1 MKLSVTIITYNEEKN
16 IQACIESVL
25 DVADEIIVVD
35 SFSKDKTAEIC
46 QAFSKV
52 KFMENPFSGHVEQK
66 NFAISQSN
74 HEFVLSLDAD
84 ERLSEKLK
92 EEILEWKNNE
102 NPVTDAFSMPRLNNY
117 CGKWIRHSGW
127 YPDRKVRLWNKNKG
141 KWGGSNPHD
150 KVILNENSNS
160 QNLKGQ
166 ILHYTYQNTTQ
177 HDEQIEKFTSIAAQE
192 SFRKNKKVFI
202 LPHLI
207 LYPFYS
213 FIKVYFVKLGI
224 LDGYYGL
231 VLSLKHSRYKYLK
244 YFKLYQLKKGANS

>member
-1 MKLSVTIITYNEEKN
+1 MKLSATIITYNEERN

-25 DVADEIIVVD
+25 DIADEIIVVD
-35 SFSKDKTAEIC
+35 SYSKDRTAEIC
-46 QAFSKV
+46 LSFPQVTFI
-52 KFMENPFSGHVEQK
+52 ENPFSGHVEQK
-66 NFAISQSN
+66 NFAINQSQYDYI
-74 HEFVLSLDAD
+74 LSLDAD

-92 EEILEWKNNE
+92 DEILQWKNSNDA
-102 NPVTDAFSMPRLNNY
+102 TADAFSMPRLNNY

-141 KWGGSNPHD
+141 QWGGVNPHD
-150 KVILNENSNS
+150 KVILNENSTL

-166 ILHYTYQNTTQ
+166 ILHYTYQNTKQ

-213 FIKVYFVKLGI
+213 FIKVYFIKLGF

-231 VLSLKHSRYKYLK
+231 VLSLKHSWYKYLK
-244 YFKLYQLKKGANS
+244 YFKLYQLKKHANS